1 MYHKN
6 KNSFFYDCK
15 ITHFIVKCCLFTKK
29 NVLCAK
35 NTIIIMAMQMKR
47 AFRIAIIYI

>member
-1 MYHKN
+1 MTAKLH
-6 KNSFFYDCK
+6 
-15 ITHFIVKCCLFTKK
+15 ILIVKCCLFTKK
-29 NVLCAK
+29 NVPCAK